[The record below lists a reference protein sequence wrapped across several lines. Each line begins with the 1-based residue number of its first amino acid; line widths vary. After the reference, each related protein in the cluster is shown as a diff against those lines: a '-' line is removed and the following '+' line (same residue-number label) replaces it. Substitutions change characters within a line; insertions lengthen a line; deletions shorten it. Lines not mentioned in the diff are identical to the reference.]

1 MILVLSTLDICTICN
16 PPVLTDACLRARDLK
31 SVIYFCWIVMQRLNS
46 ATSAAPVK
54 KGSLPSAR
62 NVSANRGSAVKSAS
76 TKPAPVTSRHESSVQ
91 KESVPPRRKVPTVV
105 PIAVPAVIP
114 FSSFVS
120 PGHSGDSISTDETMS
135 SCDSM
140 KSPDFEYIDNGD
152 SSLLDSLQR
161 RANENL
167 RISDD
172 RTVEG
177 LFSFLNID
185 SYAPRTCALIVYSLD
200 LL

>member
-1 MILVLSTLDICTICN
+1 MILVYPRFVFVQFEIHMS
-16 PPVLTDACLRARDLK
+16 LTDACLKSRDLK
-31 SVIYFCWIVMQRLNS
+31 QVIYICRIVMQRLN
-46 ATSAAPVK
+46 SAAPVK
-54 KGSLPSAR
+54 KGSLASAR
-62 NVSANRGSAVKSAS
+62 NASANRGSAVKSAP
-76 TKPAPVTSRHESSVQ
+76 TKPAPVTSRHESSIQ
-91 KESVPPRRKVPTVV
+91 KESAPPRKVPTVV

-135 SCDSM
+135 TCESM

-177 LFSFLNID
+177 LL
-185 SYAPRTCALIVYSLD
+185 
-200 LL
+200 